1 MLALVKTRRWLSF
14 TALVVLAIIGF
25 GLLSRWQWDRA
36 DERRVERI
44 AISQAQ
50 VLDQV
55 DYVTDLGEFTRV
67 RISGTFVDDK
77 TQLVRQRPLDGG
89 NGYWVMT
96 PLIAQT
102 GVDTGVLTWVLR
114 GWLGASTIATEVP
127 LIPPAPPGEIAI
139 TGAIRY
145 FEAPLDNVFGLPR
158 GVIAKMSREE
168 LNATMSNATV
178 DNRIVQLISVSPGQE
193 ELVIVPLPDIDET
206 QNISYAVQW
215 ILFALVAIIGW
226 FVFLRREAHTTIE

>member
-114 GWLGASTIATEVP
+114 GWLGASTIATAGP

-145 FEAPLDNVFGLPR
+145 FEAPLDNVLGLPR
-158 GVIAKMSREE
+158 GVIAKMSMEE

>member
-158 GVIAKMSREE
+158 GVIAKMSKEE

>member
-1 MLALVKTRRWLSF
+1 M
-14 TALVVLAIIGF
+14 
-25 GLLSRWQWDRA
+25 
-36 DERRVERI
+36 
-44 AISQAQ
+44 
-50 VLDQV
+50 
-55 DYVTDLGEFTRV
+55 
-67 RISGTFVDDK
+67 
-77 TQLVRQRPLDGG
+77 RQRPLDGG

-158 GVIAKMSREE
+158 GVIAKMSKEE
-168 LNATMSNATV
+168 LNATVSNATV